1 MFSSTSPATVRS
13 KAGAILRVTSG
24 NFLEQ
29 FDFFLFGFYAT
40 YIAHTF
46 FPASSEFASLMMTFA
61 VFGAGFLMRP
71 VGAIVLG
78 AYIDKVGRRK
88 GLIVTLSIMAA
99 GTFLIVLIPS
109 YQSIGLWAPLLV
121 LTGRLLQGFSA
132 GAELGGVS
140 VYLAEIATP
149 GRKGFYTS
157 WQSGS
162 QQVAIMVAAAMGF
175 ALNALMEESAIREWG
190 WRIPFLFGCLI
201 VPFIFFLR
209 RKLEETEEFSARRHH
224 LEMRQVFKTLL
235 GNWQVVVAGM
245 LMVAMTTTAFYLI
258 TVYAPTFGKKVLM
271 LSASDSLLVTLLV
284 AISNF
289 IWLPVGGALSDR
301 FGRKPVLIAMTLL
314 ALASSYPALTLLADA
329 PSFSMM
335 LSVLLW
341 LSFLY
346 GLYNGAMIPALTEI
360 MPAEV
365 RVAGFSLAYSLAT
378 AIFGGFTPVMSTA
391 LIEYTGDKASPGYWM
406 SFAAEVKVMIS
417 GGFKAAL
424 EKLAPEYERQTGD
437 TIVIIPGPSMG
448 ATPQAI
454 PNRLA
459 RGEKADVVIMVG
471 DALAKLEKTSQ
482 TQPGS
487 RTELADSPV
496 GMVVKKGADV
506 PDISSEATL
515 RNALLQASSIAYS
528 DSASGRYVSQTLF
541 KKLGIEKEAAAKATM
556 VERIPVASE
565 VAKGKYAVGFQQ
577 ARSPVTLNILTRGK
591 RC

>member
-1 MFSSTSPATVRS
+1 MHSTTSQMSTRDRI
-13 KAGAILRVTSG
+13 GAILRVTSG

-71 VGAIVLG
+71 IGAIVLG

-88 GLIVTLSIMAA
+88 GLIVTLSIMAT

-109 YQSIGLWAPLLV
+109 YQTIGLWAPLLV
-121 LTGRLLQGFSA
+121 LIGRLLQGFSA

-175 ALNALMEESAIREWG
+175 ALNAVLEPSAISYWG

-201 VPFIFFLR
+201 VPFIFILR
-209 RKLEETEEFSARRHH
+209 RKLEETQEFTARRHH
-224 LEMRQVFKTLL
+224 LAMRQVFATLL
-235 GNWQVVVAGM
+235 ANWQVVIAGM
-245 LMVAMTTTAFYLI
+245 MMVAMTTTAFYLI

-289 IWLPVGGALSDR
+289 FWLPVGGALSDR
-301 FGRKPVLIAMTLL
+301 FGRRSVLIAMTLL
-314 ALASSYPALTLLADA
+314 ALATAWPALTMLANA
-329 PSFSMM
+329 PSFLMM

-341 LSFLY
+341 LSFIY
-346 GLYNGAMIPALTEI
+346 GMYNGAMIPALTEI

-378 AIFGGFTPVMSTA
+378 AVFGGFTPVISTA

-406 SFAAEVKVMIS
+406 SFAAICGLLATCYLYRRSAV
-417 GGFKAAL
+417 AL
-424 EKLAPEYERQTGD
+424 QT
-437 TIVIIPGPSMG
+437 
-448 ATPQAI
+448 
-454 PNRLA
+454 A
-459 RGEKADVVIMVG
+459 R
-471 DALAKLEKTSQ
+471 
-482 TQPGS
+482 
-487 RTELADSPV
+487 
-496 GMVVKKGADV
+496 
-506 PDISSEATL
+506 
-515 RNALLQASSIAYS
+515 
-528 DSASGRYVSQTLF
+528 
-541 KKLGIEKEAAAKATM
+541 
-556 VERIPVASE
+556 
-565 VAKGKYAVGFQQ
+565 
-577 ARSPVTLNILTRGK
+577 
-591 RC
+591 

>member
-1 MFSSTSPATVRS
+1 MLTSHAPMTNRARFS
-13 KAGAILRVTSG
+13 AILRVTSG

-71 VGAIVLG
+71 IGAVVLG
-78 AYIDKVGRRK
+78 AYIDKVGRRQ

-109 YQSIGLWAPLLV
+109 YQTIGIWAPLLV
-121 LTGRLLQGFSA
+121 LCGRLLQGFSA

-140 VYLAEIATP
+140 VYLAEIASP

-175 ALNALMEESAIREWG
+175 ALNALMEESAIRDWG
-190 WRIPFLFGCLI
+190 WRLPFLFGCLI

-209 RKLEETEEFSARRHH
+209 RKLEETEEFSARRRH
-224 LEMRQVFKTLL
+224 LAMREVFTTLL
-235 GNWQVVVAGM
+235 TNWQVVIAGM
-245 LMVAMTTTAFYLI
+245 LMVAMTTTTFYLI

-284 AISNF
+284 AVSNF
-289 IWLPVGGALSDR
+289 LWLPIGGALSDR
-301 FGRKPVLIAMTLL
+301 FGRKPVLIAMALL
-314 ALASSYPALTLLADA
+314 ALVTAYPALSLLAEE

-335 LSVLLW
+335 LTVLLW
-341 LSFLY
+341 LSFIY

-378 AIFGGFTPVMSTA
+378 AIFGGFTPVISTA

-406 SFAAEVKVMIS
+406 GFAALC
-417 GGFKAAL
+417 AL
-424 EKLAPEYERQTGD
+424 L
-437 TIVIIPGPSMG
+437 
-448 ATPQAI
+448 
-454 PNRLA
+454 
-459 RGEKADVVIMVG
+459 
-471 DALAKLEKTSQ
+471 
-482 TQPGS
+482 
-487 RTELADSPV
+487 
-496 GMVVKKGADV
+496 
-506 PDISSEATL
+506 ATL
-515 RNALLQASSIAYS
+515 YLYRRSTLSLQPTA
-528 DSASGRYVSQTLF
+528 
-541 KKLGIEKEAAAKATM
+541 
-556 VERIPVASE
+556 
-565 VAKGKYAVGFQQ
+565 
-577 ARSPVTLNILTRGK
+577 
-591 RC
+591 